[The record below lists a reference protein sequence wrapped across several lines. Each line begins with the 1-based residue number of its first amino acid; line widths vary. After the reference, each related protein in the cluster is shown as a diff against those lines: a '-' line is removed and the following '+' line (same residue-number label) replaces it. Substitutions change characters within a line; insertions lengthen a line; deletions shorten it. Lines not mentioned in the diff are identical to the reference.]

1 LLLKCAEAAAGMPAA
16 AVAAGVPA
24 AAVAAGVSAA
34 AVAVVPAAAAPA
46 VRLGCGHRCLQLC
59 CCNLICQQ
67 HTHWDIYCTWRVSG
81 MRQEADGVST
91 TGSSSASTGMTYGS
105 DHAAAQEA

>member
-1 LLLKCAEAAAGMPAA
+1 MPAA
-16 AVAAGVPA
+16 AVAAGVSAAAVAAGVSAGAVAAGVPA

-34 AVAVVPAAAAPA
+34 AVAGGPVAAAPA

-67 HTHWDIYCTWRVSG
+67 HTHWAISCTWRVSDE
-81 MRQEADGVST
+81 RQRLI
-91 TGSSSASTGMTYGS
+91 GSVLLL
-105 DHAAAQEA
+105 AAALHWHDIRQ